1 MQKKISENNKLEK
14 NFLIYLKNHW
24 QGFLLSFLSLIFLIS
39 KFEISFFL
47 FLYTSGFLFAQFLIG
62 KKWNWLRKLIL
73 APLFSISILIIV
85 CALFDLLGI
94 KISILC
100 MYLIWIGS
108 LIIAGF
114 HTFSIKA
121 SEIVD
126 YKEIYIDFLFTLV
139 FLFAIYAHV
148 IPLIYDAAPILHDP
162 VAHAAWAKDIIESG
176 EVNRFYSPGL
186 HFSIA
191 MATLTTNADLA
202 RNTLLITQFFTAL
215 IAVSSSVFVLEAYK
229 QKWWA
234 FIVGAFFAVSSRPA
248 HLYTGAGKNALAFT
262 LALMFLTWAV
272 FFVDTSKIKKIILC
286 GLLLSATILSHYPLA
301 FICILGLAIL
311 FLLVDFKKLFAV
323 CLLIGVIFGIIWGIS
338 KLHYQI
344 ERSSELTQNQID
356 QKITFDDLLTK
367 KGVKA
372 EIVSYFNEIK
382 NDFSFRNINY
392 EVIISRIGYLLMIL
406 LGFKDRKYWFF
417 PIFYFIT
424 DVLIR
429 LGVMFRP
436 INPLWIITST
446 QIITRYLYSRF
457 AITLAISILL
467 FDTPKKIFQ
476 SQKEI
481 YNFVNPVVVI
491 LFFLMVLN
499 GATEINN
506 NIAKFQTDFRVVI
519 EEDLE
524 AFKWMTENLDP
535 KNKILVDARIHENEY
550 KVVVFAGDSGVW
562 IPIYTD
568 FQTNAPFEDGFNIYT
583 YEKTQLYLKLAEDPQ
598 NCSIREELIR
608 NGFKYYFRGS
618 KSAHA
623 EPLNVL
629 DSGFELIYSN
639 DPVKIYKIL
648 PCEN

>member
-1 MQKKISENNKLEK
+1 MQKKLLENNKLDK
-14 NFLIYLKNHW
+14 GIFLIYLNNHW
-24 QGFLLSFLSLIFLIS
+24 QGLLLSILSLIFLIT
-39 KFEISFFL
+39 KIEISFFL
-47 FLYTSGFLFAQFLIG
+47 FLYSSGFLFTQLLIG
-62 KKWNWLRKLIL
+62 NKWNWLRKLIL

-100 MYLIWIGS
+100 MYLVWIGS
-108 LIIAGF
+108 LIIAGS

-121 SEIVD
+121 SEIID
-126 YKEIYIDFLFTLV
+126 YKEIYIDMIFTLV

-148 IPLIYDAAPILHDP
+148 IPLIKDAAPILHDP

-215 IAVSSSVFVLEAYK
+215 ISISSSVFVLEVFK

-262 LALMFLTWAV
+262 LALMFLTWAI
-272 FFVDTSKIKKIILC
+272 FFVETSKIKRIILC
-286 GLLLSATILSHYPLA
+286 GLLVSATILSHYPLA
-301 FICILGLAIL
+301 FICMLGLAIL

-323 CLLIGVIFGIIWGIS
+323 CLLIGVVFGIIWGIS

-344 ERSSELTQNQID
+344 ERHGELTQNQITHEE
-356 QKITFDDLLTK
+356 TFDDLLTK

-372 EIVSYFNEIK
+372 EVVSYFNDLK
-382 NDFSFRNINY
+382 DNFSFRSIKY
-392 EVIISRIGYLLMIL
+392 EVLIARIGYLLMIL
-406 LGFKDRKYWFF
+406 LGFKDRKYWVF

-424 DVLIR
+424 DMLIR

-446 QIITRYLYSRF
+446 QIITKYLYSRF
-457 AITLAISILL
+457 AITLALSILL
-467 FDTPKKIFQ
+467 FDTPKTIFQ
-476 SQKEI
+476 SQKKI
-481 YNFVNPVVVI
+481 YSIVNPVVVF

-499 GATEINN
+499 GATEIHN
-506 NIAKFQTDFRVVI
+506 NIAKVQSNFRVI
-519 EEDLE
+519 INEDLN
-524 AFKWMTENLDP
+524 AFNWMTENLDP
-535 KNKILVDARIHENEY
+535 NNKILVDARIHENEY

-568 FQTNAPFEDGFNIYT
+568 FQTNAPFEDGFNLDT
-583 YEKTQLYLKLAEDPQ
+583 YEKTKLYLKFAEDPQ
-598 NCSIREELIR
+598 NCSIRNELIQ
-608 NGFKYYFRGS
+608 NGFTYYFKGS
-618 KSAHA
+618 KPAHA
-623 EPLNVL
+623 EPLVVN
-629 DSGFELIYSN
+629 DDAFELIFS
-639 DPVKIYKIL
+639 DGPVKIYEIL
-648 PCEN
+648 PCE